1 MTLDIENAPS
11 DEEIRAGKQIA
22 RARVRSWMK
31 RSLYA
36 VIVLFLSC
44 AAVSFFLY
52 GHPLHAYWDSFGKY
66 LILLSMALLLV
77 AVYCVAMWWGSW
89 TILRDLEKTYS

>member
-31 RSLYA
+31 RSLYSGCA
-36 VIVLFLSC
+36 LLLSIG
-44 AAVSFFLY
+44 ADVPFAD
-52 GHPLHAYWDSFGKY
+52 GMPLHAWN
-66 LILLSMALLLV
+66 ILATILFLLTMAIFLV
-77 AVYCVAMWWGSW
+77 TVYCVAMWWGSW